1 MTQPDIQTDDDIRTL
16 VHSFYDRVQADPLLS
31 PIFNDVEGFDWPE
44 HLAVLV
50 NFWSSLLLGRAA
62 YKGHPFP
69 KHLALPIYR
78 EHFSRWLNL
87 FFVNVDARFAGPKA
101 EEAKAKALS
110 IATLFQHKMDL
121 EPEAVTRG

>member
-1 MTQPDIQTDDDIRTL
+1 MTHSDIQTDDDIRTL

-31 PIFNDVEGFDWPE
+31 PIFNDLEQLDWPA
-44 HLAVLV
+44 HLAVIV

-69 KHLALPIYR
+69 KHLALPIYK
-78 EHFSRWLNL
+78 EHFCRWLNL
-87 FFVNVDARFAGPKA
+87 FFVSVDAQFAGPKA

-110 IATLFQHKMDL
+110 IATLFQHKMGLQPDVAL
-121 EPEAVTRG
+121 LV